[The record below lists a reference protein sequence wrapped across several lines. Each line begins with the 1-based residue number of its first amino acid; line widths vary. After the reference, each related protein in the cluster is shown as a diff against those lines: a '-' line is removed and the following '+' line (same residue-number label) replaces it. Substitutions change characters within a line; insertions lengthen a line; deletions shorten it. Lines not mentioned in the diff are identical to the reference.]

1 MGGRRSRDL
10 DLHWAERRLFMGASP
25 NEASA
30 QRVGWLGRLDSN
42 LRMPESKSGA
52 LPLGYAPMISDLLA
66 RTLPLL
72 PGFAS
77 ERGISMWPLPTSP
90 GRVLIADRNA
100 LSSLAA
106 ASSCI
111 IGVRWLR

>member
-1 MGGRRSRDL
+1 
-10 DLHWAERRLFMGASP
+10 
-25 NEASA
+25 
-30 QRVGWLGRLDSN
+30 
-42 LRMPESKSGA
+42 MPESKSGA
-52 LPLGYAPMISDLLA
+52 LPLGYAPMISDLFA

-77 ERGISMWPLPTSP
+77 EEGISMWPLPTSP

-111 IGVRWLR
+111 IAVRWLRGSSRVALVEIADLFLATVE

>member
-1 MGGRRSRDL
+1 
-10 DLHWAERRLFMGASP
+10 
-25 NEASA
+25 
-30 QRVGWLGRLDSN
+30 
-42 LRMPESKSGA
+42 MPESKSGA

-111 IGVRWLR
+111 IGVRWLRGSSLVALVEIAELFLATFE